1 MKSLMQWLDQRT
13 GFQGLVKEALFES
26 VPGGARWRYVW
37 GSTLT
42 FAIVMQF
49 ITGIMLWMFYSP
61 SSQTAWESVYYIQ
74 EEVAGGWILRGIH
87 HWTAQVMTVLLL
99 LHLLQVV
106 IDGAY
111 RAPRELNFWFGM
123 GLLGLTLAMSLTGY
137 LLPWDQK
144 GYWATKVATNLA
156 GGVPFV
162 GDALQR
168 VVVGGA
174 DYGHHTLTRFFA
186 LHAGVLPLMLM
197 GLIAGHI
204 YLFRRHGIKVK
215 MPKKGPDA
223 YFWPDQVLKDA
234 VACLAVLVTVLVFV
248 FWQHGAHLSAPANP
262 AEQFSAARPDWYFM
276 FLFQLLKYFPGDQV
290 ILGIP
295 APVWGS
301 VIVPGALFAAFMALP
316 FVGALKWRVPVLKC
330 RFGDFCSVVFLIFC
344 VLGFLFLTTVAYY
357 HDRYDPDHA
366 PHFLAAVEQAEK
378 DAARVKALVKENDG
392 IPPEGALAL
401 LRNDPATQG
410 PRLFKSHCASCHA
423 YDGHDGMGALV
434 EDTSAADLHGFA
446 SREWLTEFMSPDH
459 IATPKYWGNT
469 KFVNPDEGERV
480 SKMVSYV
487 MDDVAEFGDV
497 ENSLM
502 RDLIIGLSAEA
513 QLPAQAAMDEADTEV
528 IAQLPELLGEDGLAC
543 TDCHHFQ
550 GEGRRPDL
558 TGYGSRE
565 WMLAFIQD
573 PSHKRFYGDRND
585 RMPSYGAVEDKP
597 AKLSD
602 REIGL
607 IVDWLREPEEEA
619 PAAH

>member
-1 MKSLMQWLDQRT
+1 MKALLGWLDQRT
-13 GFQGLVKEALFES
+13 GYRSLVKEALFES

-49 ITGIMLWMFYSP
+49 ITGIILWMFYSP

-74 EEVAGGWILRGIH
+74 EEVPGGWLLRGIH

-123 GLLGLTLAMSLTGY
+123 GLLGITLAMSLTGY

-144 GYWATKVATNLA
+144 GYWATKVATNLT
-156 GGVPFV
+156 GGVPFI
-162 GDALQR
+162 GDYLQR
-168 VVVGGA
+168 VVVGGV

-186 LHAGVLPLMLM
+186 LHAGVLPFL
-197 GLIAGHI
+197 LIALIAAHV
-204 YLFRRHGIKVK
+204 YLFRRHGITVK

-234 VACLAVLVTVLVFV
+234 VACLAVLATVLVFV

-276 FLFQLLKYFPGDQV
+276 FLFQLLKYFPGDQE
-290 ILGIP
+290 ILGIA
-295 APVWGS
+295 APIWGS

-316 FVGALKWRVPVLKC
+316 FVGALKWRVPVFKC
-330 RFGDFCSVVFLIFC
+330 RLGDFCSVVFLILC
-344 VLGFLFLTTVAYY
+344 IIGFIFLTSVAFY
-357 HDRYDPDHA
+357 HDRYDPEHA
-366 PHFLAAVEQAEK
+366 PHFLAAVEQAER
-378 DAARVKALVKENDG
+378 DAARVKTLVAENDG

-401 LRNDPATQG
+401 LRNDPHTQG
-410 PRLFKSHCASCHA
+410 PRLFKANCASCHT
-423 YDGHDGMGALV
+423 YGGENGMGELV
-434 EDTSAADLHGFA
+434 EDPTAADLKGFA
-446 SREWLTEFMSPDH
+446 SREWLTEFLSPEH
-459 IATPKYWGNT
+459 IATAKYWGNT

-480 SKMVSYV
+480 SKMVNFV
-487 MDDVAEFGDV
+487 LDDVSEFGDV
-497 ENSLM
+497 EKRLLEE
-502 RDLIIGLSAEA
+502 LIIGLSAEA
-513 QLPAQAAMDEADTEV
+513 KLPAQAEADAEAADIV
-528 IAQLPELLGEDGLAC
+528 AQLPELLGEDGLAC

-565 WMLAFIQD
+565 WTIDFIKD

-585 RMPSYGAVEDKP
+585 RMPSYGPMGEKP

-602 REIGL
+602 RDIEL
-607 IVDWLREPEEEA
+607 IVDWLRAVPL
-619 PAAH
+619 PTPSGH

>member
-1 MKSLMQWLDQRT
+1 MKGIFNWLDQRT
-13 GFQGLVKEALFES
+13 GYRDFIKDALFES
-26 VPGGARWRYVW
+26 VPGGSRWRYVW

-49 ITGIMLWMFYSP
+49 ITGIMLWMFYSA

-74 EEVAGGWILRGIH
+74 EEVTGGWILRGIH

-99 LHLLQVV
+99 LHLLQVI

-111 RAPRELNFWFGM
+111 RAPREINFWFGM
-123 GLLGLTLAMSLTGY
+123 GLLGITLAMSLTGY

-144 GYWATKVATNLA
+144 GYWATKVATNLM
-156 GGVPFV
+156 GGVPFI

-168 VVVGGA
+168 IVVGGV

-186 LHAGVLPLMLM
+186 LHAGVLPFLLI

-215 MPKKGPDA
+215 QPKKGPDV

-234 VACLAVLVTVLVFV
+234 VACLAVLAVVLVFV

-290 ILGIP
+290 ILGIA
-295 APVWGS
+295 APIWGS
-301 VIVPGALFAAFMALP
+301 VIVPGALFGAFMLLP
-316 FVGALKWRVPVLKC
+316 FVGAMKWRLPIIKC
-330 RFGDFCSVVFLIFC
+330 RLGDFFAVSFLIAC
-344 VLGFLFLTTVAYY
+344 IIGFMLLTYVALD
-357 HDRYDPDHA
+357 HDWND
-366 PHFLAAVEQAEK
+366 PHFAVAVEQAEK

-401 LRNDPATQG
+401 LRNDPLTQG
-410 PRLFKSHCASCHA
+410 PRLFKSNCSSCHTFGGE
-423 YDGHDGMGALV
+423 DGLGAIV
-434 EDTSAADLHGFA
+434 EETSAADLKGFA
-446 SREWLTEFMSPDH
+446 SREWLTQFLSPDH
-459 IATPKYWGNT
+459 IGTAKYWGNT
-469 KFVNPDEGERV
+469 AFVQPEEGDKV
-480 SKMVSYV
+480 SKMVTYV

-497 ENSLM
+497 EKSML
-502 RDLIIGLSAEA
+502 DELIIGLSAEA
-513 QLPAQAAMDEADTEV
+513 KLPAQEAADAAAAET
-528 IAQLPELLGEDGLAC
+528 IAKLPELIGEDGLAC

-550 GEGRRPDL
+550 GEGKRPDL

-565 WMLAFIQD
+565 WMREFIKD
-573 PSHKRFYGDRND
+573 PSHKRFYGERND
-585 RMPSYGAVEDKP
+585 RMPSYGPIEGKA

-602 REIGL
+602 REVDL
-607 IVDWLREPEEEA
+607 IVDWLRR
-619 PAAH
+619 